1 MCVGAPWWARWAV
14 GATPQPPYLVLG
26 ERIGLARH
34 GSRATLLEEVAF
46 VDDEPV
52 ELDVLHDRLGQL
64 EVGRGDDDV
73 VVLQVGH
80 DVLLLLLRQVIVHQ
94 HLEAGGEL
102 DDLICMWA
110 AVRV

>member
-26 ERIGLARH
+26 ERISLAGH
-34 GSRATLLEEVAF
+34 GSGAALLEEVAL

-64 EVGRGDDDV
+64 EVGRGDDHIV
-73 VVLQVGH
+73 VAQVGH
-80 DVLLLLLRQVIVHQ
+80 DVLLLLQRQVIVHQ
-94 HLEAGGEL
+94 HLEAGSEL
-102 DDLICMWA
+102 DHLVCKGG
-110 AVRV
+110 